1 MIYLK
6 VNKMKTIP
14 KLTWL
19 FPILLVVYEI
29 SVYLS
34 NDMYLPALPNMMHD
48 LQISA
53 TQAQL
58 TITMWFIGA
67 ASTPLVM
74 GALADHFGRRST
86 LLTGGMI
93 YVFATIICAL
103 AVNESTILIPRIIQG
118 AMISS
123 MMVAGYACIHESY
136 EHKEAIRLLAIM
148 GGVSVLAPALGP
160 LLGAIVLSFASW
172 RFIFWII
179 GLLSTIMLI
188 SLYYNMPETLFPERR
203 QALNLGT
210 IMNNYWLVITNKKFI
225 VLMAVLGCTFA
236 GFISWIAA
244 GPLLVIESL
253 KYNAVAF
260 GWMQALVFGAYIF
273 GSHLVNFLLKTHD
286 AHRLITLGLSVSLI
300 SGICLLLFSVLLPTQ
315 FYLFL
320 SAIIFY
326 SFGSALCFAPLNRLI
341 IESTDQPMGI
351 RVAMFTA
358 GLMLCGVLGSSM
370 ASIIYNGTLFSLAII
385 IAVGIVMA
393 CVRRQLEFP
402 TSDAV

>member
-1 MIYLK
+1 MIYK
-6 VNKMKTIP
+6 
-14 KLTWL
+14 
-19 FPILLVVYEI
+19 F
-29 SVYLS
+29 
-34 NDMYLPALPNMMHD
+34 LPHRR
-48 LQISA
+48 SS
-53 TQAQL
+53 QL
-58 TITMWFIGA
+58 RLWFIGA

-74 GALADHFGRRST
+74 GALADHFGRRAT
-86 LLTGGMI
+86 LLTGGII

-103 AVNESTILIPRIIQG
+103 AVNESTILIPRILQG

-136 EHKEAIRLLAIM
+136 EHKDAIRLLAIM
-148 GGVSVLAPALGP
+148 GSVSVLAPALGP

-179 GLLSTIMLI
+179 GLLSTIMLL
-188 SLYYNMPETLFPERR
+188 SLYFHMPETLYPERR
-203 QALNLGT
+203 QALNFSK

-225 VLMAVLGCTFA
+225 VLMAVLGFTFA
-236 GFISWIAA
+236 GFISWVSA

-253 KYNAVAF
+253 KYPPVAF
-260 GWMQALVFGAYIF
+260 GWIQAGVFGAYIF

-286 AHRLITLGLSVSLI
+286 AHRLVTLGLSVSLI
-300 SGICLLLFSVLLPTQ
+300 SGIFLLLFSLLLPTQ
-315 FYLFL
+315 FYLCL
-320 SAIIFY
+320 SAIIVY

-341 IESTDQPMGI
+341 IESSDQPMGI

-393 CVRRQLEFP
+393 CLLQYIYRY
-402 TSDAV
+402 

>member
-1 MIYLK
+1 
-6 VNKMKTIP
+6 MKKIS

-19 FPILLVVYEI
+19 FPILLVGYEI

-74 GALADHFGRRST
+74 GALADHFGRRAT
-86 LLTGGMI
+86 LLIGGMI

-148 GGVSVLAPALGP
+148 GGASVLAPALGP
-160 LLGAIVLSFASW
+160 LLGAIVLSFTSW
-172 RFIFWII
+172 RFIFWIL

-188 SLYYNMPETLFPERR
+188 SLYYNMPETLFPEER
-203 QALNLGT
+203 QALHLGT
-210 IMNNYWLVITNKKFI
+210 IMKNYWLVITNKKFI
-225 VLMAVLGCTFA
+225 VLMAVLGFNFA

-253 KYNAVAF
+253 KYQAITF
-260 GWMQALVFGAYIF
+260 GWMQAAVFGAYIF

-286 AHRLITLGLSVSLI
+286 AHRLVPLGLSVSLI
-300 SGICLLLFSVLLPTQ
+300 SGICLLLFSLLLPNQ

-341 IESTDQPMGI
+341 IESSNQPMGI

-358 GLMLCGVLGSSM
+358 GLMLCGVIGSSM
-370 ASIIYNGTLFSLAII
+370 ASIIYNGTLFSLSIC
-385 IAVGIVMA
+385 IALGIVMA
-393 CVRRQLEFP
+393 CLLQYLHKVSTHP
-402 TSDAV
+402 

>member
-1 MIYLK
+1 
-6 VNKMKTIP
+6 MKTIP

-74 GALADHFGRRST
+74 GALADHFGRRAT
-86 LLTGGMI
+86 LLAGGII

-103 AVNESTILIPRIIQG
+103 AVNESTILIPRILQG

-188 SLYYNMPETLFPERR
+188 SLYYNMPETLFPEHR
-203 QALNLGT
+203 QALHLGT
-210 IMNNYWLVITNKKFI
+210 IMKNYWLVITNKKFI
-225 VLMAVLGCTFA
+225 VLMTVLGFTFA

-253 KYNAVAF
+253 EYNAIAF
-260 GWMQALVFGAYIF
+260 GSMQAAVFGAYIF

-286 AHRLITLGLSVSLI
+286 AHRLVTLGLSVSLI
-300 SGICLLLFSVLLPTQ
+300 SGIFLLIFSVLLPAQ

-341 IESTDQPMGI
+341 IESSDQPMGI

-370 ASIIYNGTLFSLAII
+370 ASIIYNGTLFSLAVI

-393 CVRRQLEFP
+393 CLLQYIHRY
-402 TSDAV
+402 

>member
-1 MIYLK
+1 
-6 VNKMKTIP
+6 MKKTKI
-14 KLTWL
+14 TWL

-34 NDMYLPALPNMMHD
+34 NDMYLPALPNMMRD
-48 LQISA
+48 LQISS

-67 ASTPLVM
+67 ACTPLVM
-74 GALADHFGRRST
+74 GALADHFGRRPT
-86 LLTGGMI
+86 LLTGGII
-93 YVFATIICAL
+93 YVFATIACAV
-103 AVNESTILIPRIIQG
+103 AVNESTILIPRLLQG

-123 MMVAGYACIHESY
+123 MMVSGYACIHESY

-160 LLGAIVLSFASW
+160 LLGAIVLAFASW

-203 QALNLGT
+203 QALHLST
-210 IMNNYWLVITNKKFI
+210 IMKNYWLVITNKKFLI
-225 VLMAVLGCTFA
+225 LMGVLGFTFA
-236 GFISWIAA
+236 GFISWVAA

-253 KYNAVAF
+253 EYNAVAF
-260 GWMQALVFGAYIF
+260 GWMQAGVFGAYIF

-286 AHRLITLGLSVSLI
+286 AHRLVALGLSVCLI
-300 SGICLLLFSVLLPTQ
+300 SGISLLLISLLLPNQ

-320 SAIIFY
+320 CTIILY
-326 SFGSALCFAPLNRLI
+326 SFGSALCFSPLNRLI
-341 IESTDQPMGI
+341 IESSDQPMGI

-358 GLMLCGVLGSSM
+358 ALMLCGVLGSGM
-370 ASIIYNGTLFSLAII
+370 ASIVYNGTLFSLAVI

-393 CVRRQLEFP
+393 CLLQYIQMYV
-402 TSDAV
+402 AN